1 MSSEAS
7 PRYILKFETGAA
19 THVGKVRTANEDSL
33 VVRPELGLWA
43 VADGVGGHEGG
54 QLASQAVAA
63 GLGSIGPAV
72 SQEDQ
77 LARFMERILR
87 ANDKVMHA
95 REERNGVLIGTTV
108 AALLIYDEDFA
119 CAWLGDS
126 RIYRIRED
134 RIEQLS
140 HDHTEAR
147 ELVEQGILTPEEAR
161 TWPRRNVIT
170 RAIGIFDEP
179 EMEMVRGSI
188 EAGDA
193 FLICSD
199 GLTGHVSDEE
209 IRDLIGKKRAQ
220 EACDDLITE
229 TLARGA
235 TDNVTVVIV
244 NSHRAERTN
253 FVPGN
258 QGDGAGAA
266 T

>member
-1 MSSEAS
+1 MSIGAS
-7 PRYILKFETGAA
+7 PAYILKFETGAA
-19 THVGKVRTANEDSL
+19 THVGKVRAANEDSL

-43 VADGVGGHEGG
+43 VADGVGGHEAG
-54 QLASQAVAA
+54 QLASQAVAT

-77 LARFMERILR
+77 MARFKERILL
-87 ANDKVMHA
+87 ANDKVMQA

-108 AALLIYDEDFA
+108 AALLIYDDLYA

-126 RIYRIRED
+126 RVYRIRGGL
-134 RIEQLS
+134 IEQLS
-140 HDHTEAR
+140 RDHTEAR

-170 RAIGIFDEP
+170 RAIGIFEDP
-179 EMEMVRGSI
+179 EMEIEFGSI
-188 EAGDA
+188 EAGDT

-199 GLTGHVSDEE
+199 GLTGHINDDE
-209 IRDLIGKKRAQ
+209 IRTIVARKRAQ
-220 EACDDLITE
+220 EACDDLIRE

-235 TDNVTVVIV
+235 TDNVTVIVV
-244 NSHRAERTN
+244 NSHRAERTAY
-253 FVPGN
+253 VPGG